1 MVSAGNEARTL
12 RRNVRELPRAAWF
25 LIVGAFI
32 NRFASFA
39 LFFLVLYLT
48 SHGVSVKAAGVA
60 VAVWGA
66 GEVLASLVG
75 GHLADRI
82 GRRNTIAV
90 SMFSSAGA
98 MLVLSQ
104 VRAFGAVLPVGLV
117 AGFASELYR
126 P

>member
-82 GRRNTIAV
+82 GRRNTIAL
-90 SMFSSAGA
+90 SMFSSAA
-98 MLVLSQ
+98 SVLGISR
-104 VRAFGAVLPVGLV
+104 VHSFGPILPIAF
-117 AGFASELYR
+117 
-126 P
+126 

>member
-12 RRNVRELPRAAWF
+12 RRNVRDLPRAAWF

-66 GEVLASLVG
+66 GEVIASLVG

-82 GRRNTIAV
+82 GRRRTIAL
-90 SMFSSAGA
+90 SMFSSAAA
-98 MLVLSQ
+98 MVAISQ
-104 VRAFGAVLPVGLV
+104 VHRYGTILPLAF
-117 AGFASELYR
+117 
-126 P
+126 